1 MSLQMTTP
9 KITSAELT
17 ISVHQKGQLPPAHL
31 PEVAFLGRSN
41 VGKSTLINS
50 LLVRKRLVR
59 TSSRPGCTQALNF
72 FLINKQWYFVDL
84 PGYGYARVSRETK
97 ARWGDLILGYL
108 EERPNLTA
116 LVFLQDP
123 RRLPGEEELFLWD
136 RLLSWGRVVI
146 PVLTKADKV
155 KKAERGRRL
164 KEIVKVLA
172 LYKVAADQ
180 FLWFSAATNEGR
192 EHLWQRLLEHLD

>member
-1 MSLQMTTP
+1 MSLQTTIP

-17 ISVHQKGQLPPAHL
+17 ISVHQRGQLPSADL

-41 VGKSTLINS
+41 VGKSTLINT
-50 LLVRKRLVR
+50 LLARKKLVR

-84 PGYGYARVSRETK
+84 PGYGYARVSRQTK
-97 ARWGDLILGYL
+97 ARWGDLILPYL

-123 RRLPGEEELFLWD
+123 RRLPGDEELFLWD

-155 KKAERGRRL
+155 KKGERGRRL
-164 KEIVKVLA
+164 KEITTVLA
-172 LYKVAADQ
+172 PYKVTGDQ
-180 FLWFSAATNEGR
+180 FLWFSAATKEGR
-192 EHLWQRLLEHLD
+192 EQLWVRLLECLG